1 MSSQP
6 RLFRR
11 ALVLVAATASVAL
24 VSGPVTAGASAGDL
38 KQLAVGATG
47 SITFTF
53 VGRIEQDGPVLIN
66 VGYLT
71 SVQGMDTADLFTV
84 DDPLNRSAES
94 ARFTYFTA
102 GLLEERSVVEN
113 LFTTSGSADTTFHY
127 RPDGGASLDDP
138 SSFRDGDEIAVMAST
153 WHNLINVQS
162 PNVGILTAESDEL
175 QASATPFDAGD
186 GSFVLGAEGNRF
198 RLTFTGHGV
207 RTDADAPRATVDY
220 SGQAIEVADDVVA
233 DAPVDDVAQG
243 GTAED
248 DVAAAAADPAA
259 SEGSAAATSEDGDP
273 PVALYVAILALVVG
287 GIGLGLGLRRRP
299 AA

>member
-6 RLFRR
+6 SLSRGFRR
-11 ALVLVAATASVAL
+11 ALVVVAAAVSAVL
-24 VSGPVTAGASAGDL
+24 VIGPGGAGATTGDPT
-38 KQLAVGATG
+38 QLAIGSDG

-53 VGRIEQDGPVLIN
+53 VGRIEQDGPILVN

-71 SVQGMDTADLFTV
+71 SVEGLDTADLFTV
-84 DDPLNRSAES
+84 EDPLNRSAET

-138 SSFRDGDEIAVMAST
+138 ASFREGDEIAVMTSA

-162 PNVGILTAESDEL
+162 PNVGILTAESEEL
-175 QASATPFDAGD
+175 QASATPFEAGD

-198 RLTFTGHGV
+198 HLTFTGHGV
-207 RTDADAPRATVDY
+207 RTDADAPRATVNY
-220 SGQAIEVADDVVA
+220 SGQAIEVADDIVAA
-233 DAPVDDVAQG
+233 DAAP
-243 GTAED
+243 
-248 DVAAAAADPAA
+248 AADPSPDAVTA
-259 SEGSAAATSEDGDP
+259 DKDEDDDSP
-273 PVALYVAILALVVG
+273 LALYVAILALVLAGVG
-287 GIGLGLGLRRRP
+287 LALGLRRRP